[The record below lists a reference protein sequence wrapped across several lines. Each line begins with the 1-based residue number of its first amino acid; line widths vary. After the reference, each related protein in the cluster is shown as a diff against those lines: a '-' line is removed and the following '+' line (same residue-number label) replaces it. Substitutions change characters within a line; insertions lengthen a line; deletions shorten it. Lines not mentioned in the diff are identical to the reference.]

1 MKKIVFSLIAF
12 AIAGSFYA
20 QNINFGVK
28 GGLNV
33 AGYHGKD
40 TGEGDPLYSY
50 HLGAVAEVKLTN
62 KLSIQPELV
71 LSATG
76 AKNKRDFGKGVVLDV
91 SRKINYLSVPVL
103 AKYYVFQGLALEL
116 GPQFSYAASR
126 KTNFG
131 EEISGKLKKMGVPEQ
146 VVKGIGKKIEF
157 PYNKFDF
164 AAAVGLSYELPVG
177 LFVSARYL
185 YSFTNYPKEMEIPKV
200 GLKQLD
206 IKPQVLQ
213 FSLGYKF

>member
-1 MKKIVFSLIAF
+1 MKKIVFSLVAF

-40 TGEGDPLYSY
+40 TGEGDPLYTY
-50 HLGAVAEVKLTN
+50 HLGAIAEVKLTD
-62 KLSIQPELV
+62 KFSVQPELV
-71 LSATG
+71 FSATG
-76 AKNKRDFGKGVVLDV
+76 AKNHQDFQVKTLDI
-91 SRKINYLSVPVL
+91 SRKVNYLSVPIL
-103 AKYYVFQGLALEL
+103 AKYYAFQGLALEL
-116 GPQFSYAASR
+116 GPQFRYAVSR
-126 KTNFG
+126 TTNSG
-131 EEISGKLKKMGVPEQ
+131 HISEELKKVGFPQ
-146 VVKGIGKKIEF
+146 PKIDAISKQIDK

-164 AAAVGLSYELPVG
+164 ATAVGLSYELPVG

-185 YSFTNYPKEMEIPKV
+185 YSFINYPKKV
-200 GLKQLD
+200 EGKKQID
-206 IKPQVLQ
+206 AKPQVLQ